1 MKMKIIKKNLLLYLN
16 TIKYVNIK
24 EKQKSMNK
32 TLKKNVEFVI
42 NFLKKAFIAKLAD
55 LIVLDAKNKLILV
68 SKNFNQMKIIKIHK
82 NYKMILKNHKNLKT
96 DEQIY
101 FFLLIIF
108 IKKKI
113 LYMYIDLL
121 ILELLFL
128 YIIIY

>member
-1 MKMKIIKKNLLLYLN
+1 
-16 TIKYVNIK
+16 
-24 EKQKSMNK
+24 
-32 TLKKNVEFVI
+32 
-42 NFLKKAFIAKLAD
+42 
-55 LIVLDAKNKLILV
+55 LILV

>member
-96 DEQIY
+96 DEQI
-101 FFLLIIF
+101 FLFTLY
-108 IKKKI
+108 KKNQKN
-113 LYMYIDLL
+113 Y
-121 ILELLFL
+121 L
-128 YIIIY
+128 YIEIYKYLKNIIP